1 MHKPVVAV
9 LGSFDTW
16 PYMDYL
22 CRVVVRHGCIARTSK
37 YHYAMGSNGQIGQS
51 VFEPADEEGM
61 NDFLKKRVIEQSDK
75 AIIALSVPGAQ
86 YNEVQ
91 WCAELGKPTL
101 GIAFVRDVA
110 ESSQDEH
117 CSELLVLQPP
127 SAKTHSACGGGI
139 VSPKWTGWRCI
150 KAKPCP
156 FKTQNIAK
164 NILEYFHHNNSFM
177 YLFAVDQIHNSDA
190 LVKSFLDCTLI
201 RPPPSAA
208 NHPPT
213 S

>member
-22 CRVVVRHGCIARTSK
+22 CRVVASHGCIARTSRF
-37 YHYAMGSNGQIGQS
+37 HYARKNNGQIGRS
-51 VFEPADEEGM
+51 VFEPADKEGM
-61 NDFLKKRVIEQSDK
+61 NDFLRNRVIAQSVK
-75 AIIALSVPGAQ
+75 AVIAFSTPAAH

-91 WCAELGKPTL
+91 WCAELRKPTL

-110 ESSQDEH
+110 EASQDEH
-117 CSELLVLQPP
+117 CSKLLVLQRP

-139 VSPKWTGWRCI
+139 ASKWTGWRCI

-156 FKTQNIAK
+156 FKAQNIAK
-164 NILEYFHHNNSFM
+164 NILEYFQHNSSFM
-177 YLFAVDQIHNSDA
+177 YLFAVDQIRNSDR
-190 LVKSFLDCTLI
+190 LVKSFLDCTLR
-201 RPPPSAA
+201 RPRPLAASPP
-208 NHPPT
+208 HG
-213 S
+213 